1 MMSIKEKEPRQKMK
15 LMTETEYAMYK
26 GDRFIDLGTLTYL
39 AEKYHKRQKTL
50 KFLATP
56 SAHKRS
62 GQKSLLLYRI
72 KED

>member
-1 MMSIKEKEPRQKMK
+1 M
-15 LMTETEYAMYK
+15 TEYAMYK

-39 AEKYHKRQKTL
+39 AEKYHKKQKTL

-62 GQKSLLLYRI
+62 TNKSLLLYRI
-72 KED
+72 NDYSR

>member
-1 MMSIKEKEPRQKMK
+1 MK
-15 LMTETEYAMYK
+15 LMTETDYAMYK

-56 SAHKRS
+56 SAHKRGS
-62 GQKSLLLYRI
+62 QKSLLLYRI
-72 KED
+72 KEN

>member
-1 MMSIKEKEPRQKMK
+1 
-15 LMTETEYAMYK
+15 MTDYAMYK
-26 GDRFIDLGTLTYL
+26 GDEFIDVGTLTYL
-39 AEKYHKRQKTL
+39 AEKYHKKQKTL

-62 GQKSLLLYRI
+62 VKNKLLLYRI

>member
-1 MMSIKEKEPRQKMK
+1 
-15 LMTETEYAMYK
+15 MTDYAMYK
-26 GDRFIDLGTLTYL
+26 GDHFIDLGTLTYL

-62 GQKSLLLYRI
+62 CQKSLLLYRI

>member
-1 MMSIKEKEPRQKMK
+1 M
-15 LMTETEYAMYK
+15 TEYAMYK

-56 SAHKRS
+56 SAHKRG

-72 KED
+72 NDYSR

>member
-1 MMSIKEKEPRQKMK
+1 M
-15 LMTETEYAMYK
+15 TEYAMYK

-62 GQKSLLLYRI
+62 TNKSLLLYRI
-72 KED
+72 KD

>member
-1 MMSIKEKEPRQKMK
+1 
-15 LMTETEYAMYK
+15 MTDYAMYK
-26 GDRFIDLGTLTYL
+26 GDKFIDLGTLTYL

-62 GQKSLLLYRI
+62 AKNSLLLYRI
-72 KED
+72 ENEEK